1 MFFPLRF
8 GASPLGRGILTLS
21 WASAA
26 RPRRTCAAITC
37 AGDPHCLAA
46 AAAALADAAAA
57 AAALALLLLPLQLM
71 LLLLLP
77 PLLLPVLP
85 PAPPGFGRAPTGV
98 RASPALP

>member
-1 MFFPLRF
+1 MS
-8 GASPLGRGILTLS
+8 GGNTSASPLGRGILTLS

-26 RPRRTCAAITC
+26 RPGRTCAAITC

-46 AAAALADAAAA
+46 AAAALADAAAAA

-85 PAPPGFGRAPTGV
+85 LAPPGFGRAPTGV

>member
-57 AAALALLLLPLQLM
+57 AALALLLLPLQLM
-71 LLLLLP
+71 LLLLP

-85 PAPPGFGRAPTGV
+85 LAPPGFGRAPTGV